1 MDTALGSYMRATAHR
16 LANSNAPFW
25 GWCIG
30 ATALLALLLLG
41 MLAADVS
48 YTAPVHLR
56 QALHTPEI
64 VAAIRLSL
72 ITSLISTVLALAL
85 GIPTSY
91 LLARVDFP
99 LKGVVEPLL
108 TLPLALPPLVIGV
121 SLLLLFQSLVGQAIQ
136 RIIPITYTS
145 IAIVL
150 AQLPIACALVVR
162 TMRVCLSLIPLRQE
176 QVAWT
181 LGCSRG
187 SAFRHI
193 VLPQARR
200 GIVTAAALAWAR
212 SLGEFG
218 SVLVF
223 AGATRMRTEV
233 LSTTVY
239 LEMSMGKVEA
249 ALAVAL
255 LMAALAISVLGLA
268 RLWSPDDAV
277 VQEDRR

>member
-1 MDTALGSYMRATAHR
+1 MGMAHDIAPGRTAPRIDC
-16 LANSNAPFW
+16 SNAPFW

-30 ATALLALLLLG
+30 ATTMLVGLLLG
-41 MLAADVS
+41 MLAVNVS
-48 YTAPVHLR
+48 YTAPGHLWH
-56 QALHTPEI
+56 ALHTPEI
-64 VAAIRLSL
+64 IAAIRLSL
-72 ITSLISTVLALAL
+72 ITSTITTVLALLL
-85 GIPTSY
+85 GIPAGY
-91 LLARVDFP
+91 LLARGDFP
-99 LKGVVEPLL
+99 GKGAVETLL

-121 SLLLLFQSLVGQAIQ
+121 SLLLLFQTPVGLVIQ
-136 RIIPITYTS
+136 RLVPITYTP
-145 IAIVL
+145 IAVVL

-162 TMRVCLSLIPLRQE
+162 TMRICFGLIPHRQE

-187 SAFRHI
+187 TAFWRI

-200 GIVTAAALAWAR
+200 GILSAAALAWAR

-233 LSTTVY
+233 LSTSVY
-239 LEMSMGKVEA
+239 LEMSMGNIEA

-255 LMAALAISVLGLA
+255 LMAGLAFGVLGLVRFLA
-268 RLWSPDDAV
+268 RDEGV
-277 VQEDRR
+277 VMKGSV